1 MNLAELLQYIDT
13 NSDYELLEGT
23 PEQTL
28 AKAREGDHH
37 DALAGRIIKAIAEH
51 CNIADTG
58 TEFERADAVNA
69 LGPLRLE
76 YMKDDAPVD
85 GFRMLERVIHLIDGA
100 FNDEALR
107 LKER

>member
-1 MNLAELLQYIDT
+1 MNLSELLQYIDT
-13 NSDYELLEGT
+13 NSDYGLLEGDA
-23 PEQTL
+23 EQTL
-28 AKAREGDHH
+28 TKAREDTHR

-51 CNIADTG
+51 CNIADTSTG
-58 TEFERADAVNA
+58 FERADAVNA

-85 GFRMLERVIHLIDGA
+85 GFRMLERIIHLIDGA

-107 LKER
+107 LKDR